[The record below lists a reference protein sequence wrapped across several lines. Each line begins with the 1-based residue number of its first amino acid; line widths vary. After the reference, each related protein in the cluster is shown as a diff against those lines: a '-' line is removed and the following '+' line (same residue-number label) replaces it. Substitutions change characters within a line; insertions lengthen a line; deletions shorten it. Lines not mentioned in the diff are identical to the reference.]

1 MAINI
6 DLKGLKD
13 LENKLKA
20 SDKTMDE
27 LMSKVLYDIAAR
39 VVEKAVNLSPS
50 DTGLLRRSFFSSFR
64 QDADGSYVCEIY
76 NNTTYARFVEKGH
89 RIVDGNGITIG
100 WVDGVFMLKIA
111 EERAKKELDKYIKS
125 TVDRY
130 IGGLMK

>member
-20 SDKTMDE
+20 SDKTIDE

-39 VVEKAVNLSPS
+39 VVKNAKNLSPT
-50 DTGLLRRSFFSSFR
+50 DTGLLRRSFFSNFR
-64 QDADGSYVCEIY
+64 KDEDGSYVCEIY
-76 NNTTYARFVEKGH
+76 NNTTYARFVENGH
-89 RIVDGNGITIG
+89 RIVNGNGITVG

>member
-6 DLKGLKD
+6 DLKGLKE

-20 SDKTMDE
+20 SDKTIDE

-39 VVEKAVNLSPS
+39 VIQKAKNLSPS
-50 DTGLLRRSFFSSFR
+50 DTGHLRLSWFSNFR
-64 QDADGSYVCEIY
+64 QDLDGSYVCEIY
-76 NNTTYARFVEKGH
+76 NNATYARFVERGH
-89 RIVDGNGITIG
+89 RIVDGNGITVG

-125 TVDRY
+125 TVNRY